1 MVALASLRPD
11 RPTPTSLLR
20 HPAHQP
26 TAMHT
31 LTDAAIDFG
40 ARQAESAT
48 AWGIQT
54 TARVARWGA
63 RAVLGTMGA
72 AGRVARAALSERLRD
87 EHGSIWSTDSR
98 LSIGS
103 IKSHQS
109 ALSVYSLFSLGS
121 AASVGSIGSVLSIGS
136 AGSLLSVG
144 SAGSILSIGSA
155 GSILA
160 VGGVNKRPRF
170 LQDVDD
176 PAQRA
181 RLVRT
186 GAVVLGSVALAGAVI
201 DV

>member
-11 RPTPTSLLR
+11 RSGSTSPLPLYAH
-20 HPAHQP
+20 HPSRVGTVA
-26 TAMHT
+26 
-31 LTDAAIDFG
+31 DAAIDFG

-54 TARVARWGA
+54 TARVVRWGA
-63 RAVLGTMGA
+63 RTMLGTMGA

-144 SAGSILSIGSA
+144 SAGSILSVGSA

-160 VGGVNKRPRF
+160 IGGVNKRPRF
-170 LQDVDD
+170 LQDADD

-186 GAVVLGSVALAGAVI
+186 GAVVLGSVALAGAVL
-201 DV
+201 DA